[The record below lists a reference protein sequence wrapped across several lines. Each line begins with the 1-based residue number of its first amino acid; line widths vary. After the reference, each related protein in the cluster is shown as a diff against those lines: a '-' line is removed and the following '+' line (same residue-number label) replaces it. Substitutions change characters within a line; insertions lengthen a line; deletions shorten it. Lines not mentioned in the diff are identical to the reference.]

1 MPWIFVCDR
10 SGRCVVGSRK
20 RNSIPRINVRRHG
33 RNPEE
38 AGKAAAKEFLAANPR
53 YGQVEMT
60 VEEDSISA

>member
-1 MPWIFVCDR
+1 MSWTFVCDR

-60 VEEDSISA
+60 VDEDSISA